1 MSQREKIKA
10 DQGQTMTTNKS
21 VFYQDVEQDLNRRS
35 FELIAEAHEIITDF
49 SKQVTAHKGG
59 SKITLKL
66 ILEHDEF
73 GLPVVQWY
81 DSRKNAYLP
90 DNYVSGLVGTA
101 LDIVPWLRTL
111 LVETEKCLDVLRNEV
126 EFLGN
131 VCRKVSFWKMM
142 DARGTGASSVDR
154 SKRFSGF

>member
-1 MSQREKIKA
+1 M
-10 DQGQTMTTNKS
+10 
-21 VFYQDVEQDLNRRS
+21 
-35 FELIAEAHEIITDF
+35 
-49 SKQVTAHKGG
+49 TAHKGG

-66 ILEHDEF
+66 VLEHDEF

-90 DNYVSGLVGTA
+90 DNYVSGLVGAA

-126 EFLGN
+126 EFLGT